1 MSYWHDFVTI
11 VNRILGHFPD
21 NAKPVSRRMRSRCQY
36 YSATPML
43 YDVFLVGYPILNM
56 YHRLGYPLK
65 IKKKGTRIMHVIK
78 ELIGKLGIA
87 FSDIP

>member
-1 MSYWHDFVTI
+1 M
-11 VNRILGHFPD
+11 NRILGHFPD

-78 ELIGKLGIA
+78 ELIEELGIA